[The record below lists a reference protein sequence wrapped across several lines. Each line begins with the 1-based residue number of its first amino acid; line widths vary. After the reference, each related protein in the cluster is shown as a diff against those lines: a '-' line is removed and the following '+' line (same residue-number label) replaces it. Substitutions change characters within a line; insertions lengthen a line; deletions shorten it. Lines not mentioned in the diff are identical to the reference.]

1 MHTGAQ
7 SCTVLL
13 FNLAVTMYANML
25 LWGYSMRVQVDK
37 QTRSFTD
44 GHAYI
49 HRHKHTCMLLYA
61 QVKWGRGIPMDPHVV
76 VLEAGL
82 DSRAFDENLPV
93 APWL

>member
-1 MHTGAQ
+1 MRTCFCVRMQHACADRQTDTFIYACMHT
-7 SCTVLL
+7 
-13 FNLAVTMYANML
+13 
-25 LWGYSMRVQVDK
+25 
-37 QTRSFTD
+37 
-44 GHAYI
+44 YI
-49 HRHKHTCMLLYA
+49 HRHKHTCMLICA